1 VGNDCLKTQGIFLE
15 GVIAC
20 PVCGGKASSFRV
32 RKGTSP
38 LSVAGEFYHKTATCV
53 GSLTPEML
61 AAIDL
66 PRLQLQR
73 LTWTVLRSVRSY
85 RNSKSGTLCWKGVQ
99 KAPPDRAPS
108 QDVTTLETENPG
120 RFKI

>member
-1 VGNDCLKTQGIFLE
+1 MTAGNDCLKTQGIFLE

-38 LSVAGEFYHKTATCV
+38 LSVAGEFYHKTATCA

-66 PRLQLQR
+66 PRITTSKADLDGSQ
-73 LTWTVLRSVRSY
+73 VRALVS
-85 RNSKSGTLCWKGVQ
+85 
-99 KAPPDRAPS
+99 P
-108 QDVTTLETENPG
+108 
-120 RFKI
+120 